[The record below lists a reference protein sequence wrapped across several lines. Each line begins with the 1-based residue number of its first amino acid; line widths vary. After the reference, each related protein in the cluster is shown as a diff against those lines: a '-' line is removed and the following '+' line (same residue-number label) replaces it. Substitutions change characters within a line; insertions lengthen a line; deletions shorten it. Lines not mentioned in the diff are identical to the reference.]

1 MPVLHKLTPLMMAAC
16 FFNLKPINIDT
27 GIADENHVR
36 KIDLYFCFKNRAAS
50 KTPRRRFK
58 MGIFNFK
65 YAGEAAVPR
74 PVKIWLVIGLFM
86 LFMQIVIGGIT
97 RLTGSGL
104 SITKWEIVTGTLP
117 PLNEAAWLDEFDKYK
132 ATPQYQKINAGM
144 SLGEFKF
151 IYFWEYLHRLWAR
164 WMGVVFAVPFVW
176 FLRRGMLPR
185 SLVGRLGGVIGLAAV
200 AASFGWIMVAS
211 GLVNRP
217 WVNAYKLTLHLTI
230 GFSVFAWLLW
240 AALHVFQPTV
250 PKITSA
256 VSLKKWTLGI
266 SLLALVQFMLGGVMS
281 GMKAG
286 LFFPTWP
293 DMNGAYLPGVLLDAN
308 QWNVENFVNY
318 DSNPFMP
325 ALIHVLHRNTAYLLT
340 IMVLW
345 LFFHNLKA
353 QSTPIYRTGNYML
366 ITVLVTQ
373 VLLGILT
380 VVNCKAHIP
389 VGLGELHQMG
399 GVLLLAVLIFM
410 NYQLRRSSPK

>member
-1 MPVLHKLTPLMMAAC
+1 MMMAAD
-16 FFNLKPINIDT
+16 FFNLKPINID
-27 GIADENHVR
+27 ISHAAENDVR
-36 KIDLYFCFKNRAAS
+36 KIAFYFCFKNRAAERECPS
-50 KTPRRRFK
+50 HNFK
-58 MGIFNFK
+58 MSFFNFK
-65 YAGEAAVPR
+65 YAADSAVPR
-74 PVKIWLVIGLFM
+74 TVKIWLAIGLFM
-86 LFMQIVIGGIT
+86 LLMQIVIGGIT

-117 PLNEAAWLDEFDKYK
+117 PLNETDWVGEFEQYK

-164 WMGVVFAVPFVW
+164 WMGLVFAVPFVW

-185 SLVGRLGGVIGLAAV
+185 SLVGRLGGVIALAAL

-211 GLVNRP
+211 GLINRP

-240 AALHVFQPTV
+240 ATLHAFQPNV
-250 PKITSA
+250 PKIGDA
-256 VSLKKWTLGI
+256 HLRRWTLWA
-266 SLLALVQFMLGGVMS
+266 SVVALVQFMLGGVMS

-293 DMNGAYLPGVLLDAN
+293 DMNGAYLPDALLDAS
-308 QWNVENFVNY
+308 QWNVENFVHY
-318 DSNPFMP
+318 DTNPLMP

-353 QSTPIYRTGNYML
+353 SSTPIYRTGNYVL
-366 ITVLVTQ
+366 ITVLTTQ
-373 VLLGILT
+373 LLLGVLT
-380 VVNCKAHIP
+380 VLNCKARIP

-399 GVLLLAVLIFM
+399 GVLLLAVLVFM
-410 NYQLRRSSPK
+410 NYQLRESKLD